1 MEEKVSKHVYVS
13 VPLMDNQQLPDSAEI
28 LIGGSGLFSLETSP
42 IQEMR
47 FAFGCDK
54 MYWKVQKAGKK
65 RNLSSMRR
73 GFAYSEA
80 DGHIYAGSAAW
91 RTLNTLEMD
100 SANGRFERWPHDR
113 QIPEGKSS
121 AGGRGYAD

>member
-13 VPLMDNQQLPDSAEI
+13 APLMDNQQLPDSAEI

-54 MYWKVQKAGKK
+54 MYWKVQEGGKEK
-65 RNLSSMRR
+65 GICPLHAP
-73 GFAYSEA
+73 GFC
-80 DGHIYAGSAAW
+80 
-91 RTLNTLEMD
+91 L
-100 SANGRFERWPHDR
+100 
-113 QIPEGKSS
+113 
-121 AGGRGYAD
+121 